1 MKRPA
6 LSGTTTMITEVLATA
21 MAQAH
26 GSEGPLRA
34 RGTALGRVV
43 NAASAGSQASNMR
56 RAISPGLAK

>member
-1 MKRPA
+1 
-6 LSGTTTMITEVLATA
+6 MITEVLATA